1 MGNEIWWVCGVFL
14 EHDQLFCPKLL
25 KIKHFLWGYII
36 ITEDWLFREQF
47 LPRVMNLLSQTYQNL
62 RGKPYWNKSKA
73 KKTKAILPEIFC
85 IYVSVRACVHVGGG
99 GCLLLSTNMHISQ
112 QLSVLENSS
121 KVAVLQS
128 LNDSN
133 LLSNSGI
140 ALLLLLCTWKKSSFY
155 FPIYIVSPTYDKLLW
170 L

>member
-1 MGNEIWWVCGVFL
+1 MW
-14 EHDQLFCPKLL
+14 
-25 KIKHFLWGYII
+25 
-36 ITEDWLFREQF
+36 
-47 LPRVMNLLSQTYQNL
+47 
-62 RGKPYWNKSKA
+62 
-73 KKTKAILPEIFC
+73 
-85 IYVSVRACVHVGGG
+85 GGG

-140 ALLLLLCTWKKSSFY
+140 ALLLLLCT
-155 FPIYIVSPTYDKLLW
+155 
-170 L
+170 